1 MAATTAK
8 FVVISKSQK
17 PNLANKRT
25 TKKPTSSTG
34 RHRGRP
40 KKDQVES
47 RPSGEIIKS
56 KSDQALASRNNYI
69 QTVGRRKTATARLRM
84 TSQGKGVFVVNSK
97 NVENYFPYKLWRE
110 RMVQPLSQVGLD
122 GQVDISVKV
131 AGGGLPAQAEA
142 IRLALARVLV
152 LFNPDWRS
160 TLRKMTY
167 LTRDPREKE
176 RKKPGLKRARRA
188 PQWQKR

>member
-1 MAATTAK
+1 
-8 FVVISKSQK
+8 
-17 PNLANKRT
+17 
-25 TKKPTSSTG
+25 
-34 RHRGRP
+34 
-40 KKDQVES
+40 
-47 RPSGEIIKS
+47 
-56 KSDQALASRNNYI
+56 
-69 QTVGRRKTATARLRM
+69 
-84 TSQGKGVFVVNSK
+84 
-97 NVENYFPYKLWRE
+97 
-110 RMVQPLSQVGLD
+110 MVQPLSQVGLD